1 MNAQWG
7 QASAHDS
14 LESCEIKKS
23 VLTGIVSGITSA
35 VTILIL
41 LWTYIYIEDWYKD
54 YKRKLDTERIA
65 STPPDKRSGDYCPM
79 CKSKDVSRFIY
90 GLRAAND
97 SATLDDERKQ
107 KIIRGGCV
115 LSSKSPKYIC
125 NSCSYEWGNVF
136 QSKK

>member
-1 MNAQWG
+1 MKT
-7 QASAHDS
+7 
-14 LESCEIKKS
+14 KK
-23 VLTGIVSGITSA
+23 VIRICVWFIAITTIVCLP
-35 VTILIL
+35 LIL
-41 LWTYIYIEDWYKD
+41 TLNQGVI
-54 YKRKLDTERIA
+54 KRKLDTERIA
-65 STPPDKRSGDYCPM
+65 STPPDKRSGDFCPM